1 MRSERERQG
10 KSFNL
15 FLAKGKKSPS
25 NMRCKEYCV
34 ENAERER
41 KIRMMKKRKGGRQ
54 GEIQYDEALSMN
66 FSF

>member
-1 MRSERERQG
+1 
-10 KSFNL
+10 
-15 FLAKGKKSPS
+15 
-25 NMRCKEYCV
+25 MRCKEYCV

-66 FSF
+66 FSFQAEGAIRQGYS